1 MGAMDRFV
9 IKGPCRLD
17 GRVEVS
23 GAKNAVLPL
32 MAASMLT
39 GGTCTLR
46 NVPDLKDTRTMMDL
60 LAGFGVV
67 SSLSGGVCTI
77 DASRISSFEAP
88 YELVRTMRASIYA
101 FGPLVA
107 RFGKARV
114 SMPGGCAWGP
124 RPVDLHLK
132 GLAAL
137 GAKLT
142 IEHGYINATAGKLR
156 GAEITLGIASVG
168 ATVNIVMAAVL
179 AEGRTVI
186 ENAAREPEVAELA
199 RALKGAGARIEG
211 EGTSRVTI
219 DGVAAIA
226 PFSHRVI
233 PDRIEAGT
241 FAAAA
246 AITGGRIEIANCD
259 PSHLGAVVDKLEE
272 CGARI
277 AIADGSMTVTGPA
290 RLEPANVETGFY
302 PSFPTDMQAQIMAAL
317 SIARGTSTVVD
328 RVYPDRFTHV
338 PELCRFGAKI
348 ARDGN
353 VAVVTGVEKLE
364 GAPVM
369 ATDIRASSALIL
381 AGLAAEG
388 ETTILRVYHI
398 DRGYE
403 RIEEKL
409 RAIGASIRRVRE

>member
-1 MGAMDRFV
+1 MDSFV
-9 IKGPCRLD
+9 VKGPCRLD
-17 GRVEVS
+17 GSVSVS

-32 MAASMLT
+32 MAASLLT
-39 GGTCTLR
+39 GGKCALE
-46 NVPDLKDTRTMMDL
+46 NVPDLRDTRTMREL
-60 LAGFGVV
+60 LGRFGV
-67 SSLSGGVCTI
+67 STTYEGGRLEI
-77 DASRISSFEAP
+77 DAANITSFEAP
-88 YELVRTMRASIYA
+88 YDLVRTMRASIYA

-107 RFGKARV
+107 RFGTARV

-124 RPVDLHLK
+124 RPIDLHLK

-137 GAKLT
+137 GAKIA
-142 IEHGYINATAGKLR
+142 IEHGYINATASGLR
-156 GAEITLGIASVG
+156 GAEIELTIPSVG

-179 AEGRTVI
+179 AKGRTVI
-186 ENAAREPEVAELA
+186 ENAAREPEIVELVE
-199 RALKGAGARIEG
+199 ALRSGGALIEG
-211 EGTSRVTI
+211 EGTSRIVI
-219 DGVAAIA
+219 DGVPAIA
-226 PFSHRVI
+226 PYEHRVV

-246 AITGGRIEIANCD
+246 VITGGRVVIEDCVPD
-259 PSHLGAVVDKLEE
+259 HLGAVLDKLAE
-272 CGARI
+272 CGASITRG
-277 AIADGSMTVTGPA
+277 AASLTVTGPGSIA
-290 RLEPANVETGFY
+290 AANVETGFY
-302 PSFPTDMQAQIMAAL
+302 PAFPTDMQAQIMAL
-317 SIARGTSTVVD
+317 LTIAKGTSTVID

-353 VAVVTGVEKLE
+353 VAIVTGVEKLQ

-381 AGLAAEG
+381 AGLVAEG
-388 ETTILRVYHI
+388 ETKILRVYHI

-409 RAIGASIRRVRE
+409 RRLGARIERVAG

>member
-1 MGAMDRFV
+1 MDSFV

-17 GRVEVS
+17 GRVAVS

-39 GGTCTLR
+39 GGTCTLE
-46 NVPDLKDTRTMMDL
+46 NVPDLRDTRTMMQL
-60 LAGFGVV
+60 LAGFGAS
-67 SSLSGGVCTI
+67 SSLEGGKLEI
-77 DASRISSFEAP
+77 DASRITSFEAS
-88 YELVRTMRASIYA
+88 YDLVRTMRASIYA

-132 GLAAL
+132 GLSAL
-137 GAKLT
+137 GAEIT
-142 IEHGYINATAGKLR
+142 IEHGYINAAAGKLR
-156 GAEITLGIASVG
+156 GAEITLTIPSVG
-168 ATVNIVMAAVL
+168 ATVNIIMAAVL

-186 ENAAREPEVAELA
+186 ENAAREPEITELA
-199 RALKGAGARIEG
+199 RALRSGGARIEG
-211 EGTSRVTI
+211 EGTSRITI

-226 PFSHRVI
+226 PYTHRVI

-246 AITGGRIEIANCD
+246 AITGGRIEITNCE
-259 PSHLGAVVDKLEE
+259 PAHLGAVIEKLEE

-277 AIADGSMTVTGPA
+277 SVGESSLTVTGPA

-317 SIARGTSTVVD
+317 SIARGTSTIVD

-353 VAVVTGVEKLE
+353 VAVITGVDRLE

-409 RAIGASIRRVRE
+409 RSIGAAIRRVRE

>member
-1 MGAMDRFV
+1 MDRFV

-17 GRVEVS
+17 GRVSVS

-39 GGTCTLR
+39 GGTCTLE
-46 NVPDLKDTRTMMDL
+46 NVPDLKDTRTMMEL
-60 LAGFGVV
+60 LAGFGAV
-67 SSLSGGVCTI
+67 SSLARGVLSI
-77 DASRISSFEAP
+77 DASRITSFEAS
-88 YELVRTMRASIYA
+88 YDLVRTMRASIYA

-142 IEHGYINATAGKLR
+142 IEHGYINASAGKLR

-168 ATVNIVMAAVL
+168 ATVNIIMAAVL

-199 RALKGAGARIEG
+199 RALKRGGARIEG

-219 DGVAAIA
+219 DGVPSIA

-246 AITGGRIEIANCD
+246 AITGGRIEIADCE
-259 PSHLGAVVDKLEE
+259 PAHLGAVVEKLEE
-272 CGARI
+272 CGARVSLGGD
-277 AIADGSMTVTGPA
+277 AMTVTGPE
-290 RLEPANVETGFY
+290 RLGPANVETGFY

-381 AGLAAEG
+381 AALAAEG

-409 RAIGASIRRVRE
+409 GAIGASIRRVAE

>member
-1 MGAMDRFV
+1 MDRFV
-9 IKGPCRLD
+9 IKGPCRLE
-17 GRVEVS
+17 GSVTVS

-39 GGTCTLR
+39 GGRCTLE
-46 NVPDLKDTRTMMDL
+46 NVPDLRDTRTMMQL
-60 LAGFGVV
+60 LGGFGAVA
-67 SSLSGGVCTI
+67 SLENGRLEI
-77 DASRISSFEAP
+77 DASRIVSFEAP
-88 YELVRTMRASIYA
+88 YDLVRTMRASIYA

-107 RFGKARV
+107 RYGKARI

-132 GLAAL
+132 GLGAL
-137 GAKLT
+137 GAKLS
-142 IEHGYINATAGKLR
+142 IEHGYINATADKLR
-156 GAEITLGIASVG
+156 GAEITLTIPSVG
-168 ATVNIVMAAVL
+168 ATVNIIMAAVL
-179 AEGRTVI
+179 ADGRTVI
-186 ENAAREPEVAELA
+186 ENAAREPEITELA
-199 RALKGAGARIEG
+199 RALKGGGARIEG

-219 DGVAAIA
+219 DGVSSIA
-226 PFSHRVI
+226 PYAHRII

-246 AITGGRIEIANCD
+246 AITGGRVEITNCN
-259 PSHLGAVVDKLEE
+259 PSHLGAVIEKLEE

-277 AIADGSMTVTGPA
+277 ACTDGAMNVTGPE
-290 RLEPANVETGFY
+290 RLNPANVETGFY
-302 PSFPTDMQAQIMAAL
+302 PSFATDMQAQIMAAL
-317 SIARGTSTVVD
+317 SIARGTSTVID

-348 ARDGN
+348 ERDGN
-353 VAVVTGVEKLE
+353 VAVITGVEKLE

-409 RAIGASIRRVRE
+409 RSIGAAIRRVRE

>member
-1 MGAMDRFV
+1 MDRFV
-9 IKGPCRLD
+9 VKGPCRLE
-17 GRVEVS
+17 GRVAVS
-23 GAKNAVLPL
+23 GAKNAMLPL

-39 GGTCTLR
+39 GGTCTLE
-46 NVPDLKDTRTMMDL
+46 NVPDLRDTRTMMEL

-67 SSLSGGVCTI
+67 STFSGGVLTI
-77 DASRISSFEAP
+77 DTSRISSFEAP

-107 RFGKARV
+107 RFGAARV

-142 IEHGYINATAGKLR
+142 IEHGYINASAGKLR

-168 ATVNIVMAAVL
+168 ATVNIIMAAVL

-199 RALKGAGARIEG
+199 RALKGAGAKIEG

-219 DGVAAIA
+219 DGVTAIA
-226 PFSHRVI
+226 PFTHRII

-246 AITGGRIEIANCD
+246 AITGGRIEITACE
-259 PSHLGAVVDKLEE
+259 PSHLGAVIEKLEE
-272 CGARI
+272 CGARVEQAPG
-277 AIADGSMTVTGPA
+277 AITVTGPE
-290 RLEPANVETGFY
+290 RLHPANVETGFY

-317 SIARGTSTVVD
+317 SIASGTSTVVD

-348 ARDGN
+348 VRDGN
-353 VAVVTGVEKLE
+353 VAVVTGVAKLE

-381 AGLAAEG
+381 AALAAEG

-409 RAIGASIRRVRE
+409 RGIGASIRRVAE

>member
-17 GRVEVS
+17 GRVAVS

-39 GGTCTLR
+39 GGTCTLE
-46 NVPDLKDTRTMMDL
+46 NVPDLRDTRTMMDL
-60 LAGFGVV
+60 LAGFGVA
-67 SSLSGGVCTI
+67 SSLSRGVLVI

-88 YELVRTMRASIYA
+88 YDLVRTMRASIYA

-142 IEHGYINATAGKLR
+142 IEHGYINASAGKLR

-168 ATVNIVMAAVL
+168 ATVNIIMAAVL

-199 RALKGAGARIEG
+199 RALKGGGAKIEG

-219 DGVAAIA
+219 EGVSAIA
-226 PFSHRVI
+226 PFAHRVI

-246 AITGGRIEIANCD
+246 AITGGRIEIADCD
-259 PSHLGAVVDKLEE
+259 PSHLGALVEKLEE

-277 AIADGSMTVTGPA
+277 AIAGGTMTVTGPA
-290 RLEPANVETGFY
+290 RLNPANVETGFY
-302 PSFPTDMQAQIMAAL
+302 PSFPTDMQAQIMAVL
-317 SIARGTSTVVD
+317 SIARGTSTVVE

-353 VAVVTGVEKLE
+353 VAVITGVEKLE

-409 RAIGASIRRVRE
+409 GAIGASIRRVKE

>member
-1 MGAMDRFV
+1 MDRFV
-9 IKGPCRLD
+9 IKGPCRLE
-17 GRVEVS
+17 GRVAVS
-23 GAKNAVLPL
+23 GAKNAMLPL

-39 GGTCTLR
+39 GGTCTLE
-46 NVPDLKDTRTMMDL
+46 NVPDLRDTRTMMEL

-67 SSLSGGVCTI
+67 STFSGGVCTI

-107 RFGKARV
+107 RFGAARV

-142 IEHGYINATAGKLR
+142 IEHGYINASAGKLR

-168 ATVNIVMAAVL
+168 ATVNIIMAAVL

-199 RALKGAGARIEG
+199 RALKGAGAKIEG

-219 DGVAAIA
+219 DGVTAIA
-226 PFSHRVI
+226 PFTHRII

-246 AITGGRIEIANCD
+246 AITGGRIEITACE
-259 PSHLGAVVDKLEE
+259 PSHLGAVIEKLEE
-272 CGARI
+272 CGARVEQAPG
-277 AIADGSMTVTGPA
+277 AITVTGPE
-290 RLEPANVETGFY
+290 RLRPANVETGFY

-317 SIARGTSTVVD
+317 SIASGTSTVVD

-348 ARDGN
+348 VRDGN
-353 VAVVTGVEKLE
+353 VAVVTGVAKLE

-381 AGLAAEG
+381 AALAAEG

-409 RAIGASIRRVRE
+409 RGIGASIRRVAE

>member
-9 IKGPCRLD
+9 IKGPSRLD

-39 GGTCTLR
+39 GGTCTLE
-46 NVPDLKDTRTMMDL
+46 NVPDLKDTRTMMAL
-60 LAGFGVV
+60 LAGFGVA
-67 SSLSGGVCTI
+67 SSLSRGVLVI

-88 YELVRTMRASIYA
+88 YDLVRTMRASIYA

-124 RPVDLHLK
+124 RPIDLHLK

-142 IEHGYINATAGKLR
+142 IEHGYINASAGKLR

-168 ATVNIVMAAVL
+168 ATVNIIMAAVL

-199 RALKGAGARIEG
+199 RALKGGGAKIEG
-211 EGTSRVTI
+211 EGTSRIMI
-219 DGVAAIA
+219 DGVPAIA
-226 PFSHRVI
+226 PFTHRVI

-259 PSHLGAVVDKLEE
+259 PSHLGAVVEKLEE

-277 AIADGSMTVTGPA
+277 EIADGAMTVTGPA
-290 RLEPANVETGFY
+290 RLSPANVETGFY
-302 PSFPTDMQAQIMAAL
+302 PSFPTDMQAQIMAVL

-409 RAIGASIRRVRE
+409 GAIGASIRRIKE

>member
-1 MGAMDRFV
+1 MDSFL
-9 IKGPCRLD
+9 IKGPCRLE
-17 GRVEVS
+17 GSVTVS

-32 MAASMLT
+32 MAASLLT
-39 GGTCTLR
+39 GGRCALQ
-46 NVPDLKDTRTMMDL
+46 NVPDLKDTRTMMEL
-60 LAGFGVV
+60 LGRFGVTTKLDG
-67 SSLSGGVCTI
+67 SMLEI
-77 DASRISSFEAP
+77 DATTVSSFEAP
-88 YELVRTMRASIYA
+88 YDLVRTMRASIYA

-107 RFGKARV
+107 RFGRARV

-132 GLAAL
+132 GLGAL
-137 GAKLT
+137 GAK
-142 IEHGYINATAGKLR
+142 IKIDHGYINAEAERLH
-156 GAEITLGIASVG
+156 GAEIILTIPSVG
-168 ATVNIVMAAVL
+168 ATVNIIMAAVL

-211 EGTSRVTI
+211 EGTSRIVI
-219 DGVAAIA
+219 DGVSAIA

-233 PDRIEAGT
+233 PDRIETGT

-246 AITGGRIEIANCD
+246 VITGGRVAIEGCVPD
-259 PSHLGAVVDKLEE
+259 HVGAVIEKLEE
-272 CGARI
+272 CGATITRGDSSI
-277 AIADGSMTVTGPA
+277 TVTGPKSIN
-290 RLEPANVETGFY
+290 PANVETGFY
-302 PSFPTDMQAQIMAAL
+302 PSFPTDMQAQMMAVL
-317 SIARGTSTVVD
+317 SVAKGTSTVID

-338 PELCRFGAKI
+338 PELCRFGARI

-353 VAVVTGVEKLE
+353 VAVVTGAGRLE

-381 AGLAAEG
+381 AGLVAEG
-388 ETTILRVYHI
+388 ETKVLRVYHI

-409 RAIGASIRRVRE
+409 RGLGARIERVTR

>member
-1 MGAMDRFV
+1 MDRFV

-17 GRVEVS
+17 GRVAVS

-39 GGTCTLR
+39 GGTCTLE
-46 NVPDLKDTRTMMDL
+46 NVPDLRDTRTMMDL
-60 LAGFGVV
+60 LAGFGVA
-67 SSLSGGVCTI
+67 SSLSRGVLVI

-88 YELVRTMRASIYA
+88 YDLVRTMRASIYA

-142 IEHGYINATAGKLR
+142 IEHGYINASAGKLR

-168 ATVNIVMAAVL
+168 ATVNIIMAAVL

-199 RALKGAGARIEG
+199 RALKGGGAKIEG

-219 DGVAAIA
+219 EGVSAIA
-226 PFSHRVI
+226 PFAHRVI

-246 AITGGRIEIANCD
+246 AITGGRIEIADCD
-259 PSHLGAVVDKLEE
+259 PSHLGALVEKLEE

-277 AIADGSMTVTGPA
+277 AIAGGTMTVTGPA
-290 RLEPANVETGFY
+290 RLNPANVETGFY
-302 PSFPTDMQAQIMAAL
+302 PSFPTDMQAQIMAVL
-317 SIARGTSTVVD
+317 SIARGTSTVVE

-353 VAVVTGVEKLE
+353 VAVITGVEKLE

-409 RAIGASIRRVRE
+409 GAIGASIRRVKE

>member
-9 IKGPCRLD
+9 IKGPCRLE
-17 GRVEVS
+17 GRVAVS

-39 GGTCTLR
+39 GGTCTLE
-46 NVPDLKDTRTMMDL
+46 NVPDLRDTRTMMEL

-67 SSLSGGVCTI
+67 STFSGGVLTI
-77 DASRISSFEAP
+77 DASRIASFEAP

-107 RFGKARV
+107 RFGTARV

-137 GAKLT
+137 GATLT
-142 IEHGYINATAGKLR
+142 IEHGYINASAGKLR

-199 RALKGAGARIEG
+199 RALKGAGAKIEG

-219 DGVAAIA
+219 DGVTAIA
-226 PFSHRVI
+226 PFTHRVI

-246 AITGGRIEIANCD
+246 AITGGRIEIAGCD

-277 AIADGSMTVTGPA
+277 ETAPGAITVTGPG
-290 RLEPANVETGFY
+290 RLRPANVETGFY

-317 SIARGTSTVVD
+317 SIASGTSTVVD

-348 ARDGN
+348 VRDGN

-381 AGLAAEG
+381 AALAAEG

-409 RAIGASIRRVRE
+409 RGIGASIRRVTE

>member
-1 MGAMDRFV
+1 MDRFV

-17 GRVEVS
+17 GRVAVS

-39 GGTCTLR
+39 GGTCTLS
-46 NVPDLKDTRTMMDL
+46 NVPDLKDTRTMMAL

-67 SSLSGGVCTI
+67 SSLSNGVLAI

-88 YELVRTMRASIYA
+88 YDLVRTMRASIYA

-142 IEHGYINATAGKLR
+142 IEHGYINASAGKLR

-168 ATVNIVMAAVL
+168 ATVNIIMAAVL

-199 RALKGAGARIEG
+199 RAL
-211 EGTSRVTI
+211 
-219 DGVAAIA
+219 
-226 PFSHRVI
+226 
-233 PDRIEAGT
+233 
-241 FAAAA
+241 
-246 AITGGRIEIANCD
+246 
-259 PSHLGAVVDKLEE
+259 
-272 CGARI
+272 
-277 AIADGSMTVTGPA
+277 
-290 RLEPANVETGFY
+290 
-302 PSFPTDMQAQIMAAL
+302 
-317 SIARGTSTVVD
+317 
-328 RVYPDRFTHV
+328 
-338 PELCRFGAKI
+338 
-348 ARDGN
+348 
-353 VAVVTGVEKLE
+353 
-364 GAPVM
+364 
-369 ATDIRASSALIL
+369 
-381 AGLAAEG
+381 
-388 ETTILRVYHI
+388 
-398 DRGYE
+398 
-403 RIEEKL
+403 
-409 RAIGASIRRVRE
+409 

>member
-1 MGAMDRFV
+1 VDSFV
-9 IKGPCRLD
+9 ITGPCRLD
-17 GRVEVS
+17 GRVAVS

-39 GGTCTLR
+39 GGTCVLE
-46 NVPDLKDTRTMMDL
+46 NVPDLRDTRTMMQL
-60 LAGFGVV
+60 LERFGV
-67 SSLSGGVCTI
+67 SSVLDGGRLEI
-77 DASRISSFEAP
+77 DASRITSFEAP
-88 YELVRTMRASIYA
+88 YDLVRTMRASIYA

-107 RFGKARV
+107 RFGQARI

-132 GLAAL
+132 GLASL
-137 GAKLT
+137 GAKIS
-142 IEHGYINATAGKLR
+142 IEHGYINATANGLR
-156 GAEITLGIASVG
+156 GAEITLAIPSVG
-168 ATVNIVMAAVL
+168 ATVNIIMAAVL

-186 ENAAREPEVAELA
+186 ENAAREPEITELA
-199 RALKGAGARIEG
+199 LALKSGGARIEG
-211 EGTSRVTI
+211 EGTSRITI
-219 DGVAAIA
+219 DGVPSIA
-226 PFSHRVI
+226 PYAHRVI

-246 AITGGRIEIANCD
+246 AITGGRVEITDCN
-259 PSHLGAVVDKLEE
+259 PGHIGAVLEKLEE
-272 CGARI
+272 CGGRI
-277 AIADGSMTVTGPA
+277 ERGESSVTVTGPE

-302 PSFPTDMQAQIMAAL
+302 PGFPTDMQAQIMAAL

-348 ARDGN
+348 VLDGN
-353 VAVVTGVEKLE
+353 VAVITGVEKIE

-381 AGLAAEG
+381 AALAAEG

-409 RAIGASIRRVRE
+409 RSIGAAIRRVSE

>member
-1 MGAMDRFV
+1 MDRFV
-9 IKGPCRLD
+9 IKGPCRLE
-17 GRVEVS
+17 GRVAVS
-23 GAKNAVLPL
+23 GAKNAMLPL

-39 GGTCTLR
+39 GGTCTLE
-46 NVPDLKDTRTMMDL
+46 NVPDLRDTRTMMEL

-67 SSLSGGVCTI
+67 STFSGGVCTI
-77 DASRISSFEAP
+77 DASRISSFEAS
-88 YELVRTMRASIYA
+88 YDLVRTMRASIYA

-107 RFGKARV
+107 RFGTARV

-142 IEHGYINATAGKLR
+142 IEHGYINASAGKLR

-168 ATVNIVMAAVL
+168 ATVNIIMAAVL

-186 ENAAREPEVAELA
+186 ENAAREPEVVELA
-199 RALKGAGARIEG
+199 RALKGGGAKIEG

-219 DGVAAIA
+219 DGVTAIA
-226 PFSHRVI
+226 PFTHRII

-246 AITGGRIEIANCD
+246 AITGGRIEITKCD
-259 PSHLGAVVDKLEE
+259 PSHLGAVIGKLEE

-277 AIADGSMTVTGPA
+277 EIGDGAMTVTGPA
-290 RLEPANVETGFY
+290 RLSPSNVETGFY
-302 PSFPTDMQAQIMAAL
+302 PSFPTDMQAQMMAAL

-381 AGLAAEG
+381 AALAAEG

-409 RAIGASIRRVRE
+409 RAIGASIRRVGE